1 MEYDA
6 QVDGVKV
13 LSHLD
18 GDLARLLRFREGLW
32 THSGKFEVVCF
43 PQQTEFV
50 RDFLG
55 TRVGIRVIPLG
66 AVEVN
71 LLEGGEERLRKQE

>member
-1 MEYDA
+1 M
-6 QVDGVKV
+6 KV

-43 PQQTEFV
+43 PQQVEFV

-55 TRVGIRVIPLG
+55 ERAGVREIPIE
-66 AVEVN
+66 AVEKE
-71 LLEGGEERLRKQE
+71 LEV

>member
-1 MEYDA
+1 MLFEPSTRTYGRGTMEYDA

-32 THSGKFEVVCF
+32 SHSGEVRSGVLS
-43 PQQTEFV
+43 PAGPEFV
-50 RDFLG
+50 RSFLG
-55 TRVGIRVIPLG
+55 RP
-66 AVEVN
+66 
-71 LLEGGEERLRKQE
+71 GGGSGNSHRGR